1 MARVTTPFEKR
12 LQTGPIVVADGGMG
26 TLVSGAVPRLRF
38 PEEANIRSPET
49 VVSLHVSFINAGAD
63 LIETNTFGANRRK
76 LAAHHLED
84 EVERINSSGVK
95 LAREAREIAGRDVY
109 IAGSVGP
116 LGDHGDLVQEQ
127 RHEIFVEQAAA
138 LQARGVDLFLVETF
152 FELDELLTALA
163 AVQSVSSLPVVAMLT
178 FDEQGETLGGVTAR
192 RAVEALSDS
201 DLAAVGANHGAGVHA
216 ALTALN
222 EMHDADGALALAAMP
237 NMGLASLAGSRVV
250 FPHATPDYFADF
262 AAHARDLGARII
274 GGCCGTT
281 PIEIAA
287 IAAAVKEQ
295 RAPSSPLVIQEREV
309 TLSVVEQAE
318 DTRLARMFREGEW
331 VTSVQLD
338 PPLGGNHR
346 GMLEIAAAL
355 ENGGASF
362 VDVNDNA
369 TARAGMSALM
379 LSTAIQRATTLETI
393 PHLTTRDATVLG
405 LESQLLGAHA
415 EGIRNVLAVT
425 GDPPEVGDYPGSSGV
440 YEVDAIGLVQLIS
453 HLNRGEDFNGRAI
466 DAGTSFFTGV
476 AVNPSADDLDLELER
491 YRRKIEAGADFAMT
505 QIIFDLE
512 LLDRFLD
519 RFGGPSPIPVLVGI
533 FPVWS
538 HPLALRLHNE
548 VPGIVVPD
556 RVQEALRDAGPDGPR
571 VGMELARELVEASRS
586 RAEGVYLV
594 APFRRPLGILELLA
608 DAA

>member
-1 MARVTTPFEKR
+1 MATPFEKR
-12 LQTGPIVVADGGMG
+12 LQNGPIVVADGGMG

-38 PEEANIRSPET
+38 PEEANLRSPET

-76 LAAHHLED
+76 LKAHHLED
-84 EVERINSSGVK
+84 QVEPINSAGVK
-95 LAREAREIAGRDVY
+95 LAREAREIAGTDVY
-109 IAGSVGP
+109 IAGSIGP
-116 LGDHGDLVQEQ
+116 LGDHGELKPDE
-127 RHEIFVEQAAA
+127 RREIFGEQASAQ
-138 LQARGVDLFLVETF
+138 QARGVDLFLVETF
-152 FELDELLTALA
+152 FELDELLTAIE
-163 AVQSVSSLPVVAMLT
+163 AVRGVSSLPVVAMLT

-192 RAVEALSDS
+192 RAVEALSDLG
-201 DLAAVGANHGAGVHA
+201 LAAVGANHGQGVHA

-222 EMHDADGALALAAMP
+222 EMHDVDGQIALAAMP

-250 FPHATPDYFADF
+250 FPHATPEYFSDF
-262 AAHARDLGARII
+262 AAHARDLGAKII

-281 PIEIAA
+281 PIEIGA
-287 IAAAVKEQ
+287 IAAAVKEE
-295 RAPSSPLVIQEREV
+295 RTASSPLVIQEREV
-309 TLSVVEQAE
+309 TLSVVEQPE
-318 DTRLARMFREGEW
+318 ETRLAAMFREDRW

-355 ENGGASF
+355 EDGGASF
-362 VDVNDNA
+362 VDINDNA

-379 LSTAIQRATTLETI
+379 LSTAIQRATALETI

-440 YEVDAIGLVQLIS
+440 YEVDAIGLVQLIT
-453 HLNRGEDFNGRAI
+453 HLNRGEDYNGRAI
-466 DAGTSFFTGV
+466 DAATSFFTGV
-476 AVNPSADDLDLELER
+476 AVNPSADDLDLEIDR
-491 YRRKIEAGADFAMT
+491 YRRKLDAGADFAMT

-512 LLDRFLD
+512 YLDRFLD
-519 RFGGPSPIPVLVGI
+519 RFGGPSPIPILVGV

-548 VPGIVVPD
+548 VPGIIVPD
-556 RVQEALRDAGPDGPR
+556 RVQDALRDAGPDGPR
-571 VGMELARELVEASRS
+571 VGMELARELVEASRT
-586 RAEGVYLV
+586 RAAGVYLV

>member
-1 MARVTTPFEKR
+1 MARTVTPFEKR
-12 LQTGPIVVADGGMG
+12 LQNGPIVVADGGMG

-38 PEEANIRSPET
+38 PEEANVRSPET

-76 LAAHHLED
+76 LAAHRLD
-84 EVERINSSGVK
+84 DDVEKINSAGVK
-95 LAREAREIAGRDVY
+95 LARDAREIAGRDVY
-109 IAGSVGP
+109 IAGSIGP
-116 LGDHGDLVQEQ
+116 LGDHGDLPQEA
-127 RHEIFVEQAAA
+127 RHEMFVEQAAA
-138 LQARGVDLFLVETF
+138 QQARGVDLFLVETF
-152 FELDELLTALA
+152 FELEELLTAID
-163 AVQSVSSLPVVAMLT
+163 AVRSVSSLAVVALLT

-192 RAVEALSDS
+192 RAVEALSGLG
-201 DLAAVGANHGAGVHA
+201 LAAIGANHGAGVHA

-222 EMHDADGALALAAMP
+222 EMHDADGTMALAAMP

-262 AAHARDLGARII
+262 AAHARDLGAKII

-281 PIEIAA
+281 PTEIGA
-287 IAAAVKEQ
+287 IAAAVKEE
-295 RAPSSPLVIQEREV
+295 RTASSPLVIQEREI

-318 DTRLARMFREGEW
+318 ETRLAQLLREGRW

-362 VDVNDNA
+362 VDINDNA
-369 TARAGMSALM
+369 TARAGMNALM
-379 LSTAIQRATTLETI
+379 PSAAIERSTSLETI

-453 HLNRGEDFNGRAI
+453 HLNRGEDYNGRAI
-466 DAGTSFFTGV
+466 DAATSFFTGV
-476 AVNPSADDLDLELER
+476 AVNPSADDLDLEVDR
-491 YRRKIEAGADFAMT
+491 YRRKLEAGADFAMT

-519 RFGGPSPIPVLVGI
+519 RFGGPSPIPVLVGV

-538 HPLALRLHNE
+538 YPLALRLHNE
-548 VPGIVVPD
+548 VPGIIVPERIQD
-556 RVQEALRDAGPDGPR
+556 ALRDAGPDGPQ
-571 VGMELARELVEASRS
+571 VGMELARGLVEASRS
-586 RAEGVYLV
+586 RAAGVYLV